1 MLREYQLIFER
12 LRRAFLLVSVGLFVN
27 TTAAAATVISVDF
40 GESDVKQFQVL
51 KDDYQYTRTTGNKLG
66 RLPEIKTALTIA
78 DDGTVIPLSRGLTK
92 TGSKYWDILFEP
104 GRWAMNDGAV
114 SLRLPI
120 ALVEKDANCT
130 HQGTIVISGNIA
142 AYQIASETCKYF
154 QFNAQGFAN
163 ITINQREDIDSD
175 GLRERYLKETQA
187 RLTSIPIEKIT
198 SDYPMLEPTAF
209 SQTTF
214 IEPSSMSVYGAVV
227 DGRHYVSDCHTRAAP
242 YTDCNHMPL
251 PAYSLAKSLI
261 GGIGLMRIEALYP
274 GVKDY
279 PVKDLIPEC
288 NDWGD
293 VTLEHLLNNTSGRFG
308 SSTPHR
314 DEDKH
319 IFTFL
324 AKKTA
329 AEKTQFACNR
339 YRQKTAPG
347 QQWVYHTIEFWLLGV
362 AMQNF
367 WQQKFG
373 GAADFYDDLLNP
385 LWRELELSPL
395 IRTPHRVD
403 GQPFT
408 GLGLM
413 LLRTDIAKLAQ
424 AFTTENSVFD
434 EFLDKDMFDQAM
446 QRASNSKRLTA
457 GNENLTYSNGFWA
470 WNAAPALKCEKSKWI
485 PFMSGYGGISVVFLP
500 EGDAYYYF
508 SDGGVFRYAEVI
520 EHLHTHRPIC

>member
-154 QFNAQGFAN
+154 QFNAQGLAN
-163 ITINQREDIDSD
+163 IIINQEEDIDSD
-175 GLRERYLKETQA
+175 GLRERYLRETQA

-242 YTDCNHMPL
+242 YP
-251 PAYSLAKSLI
+251 P
-261 GGIGLMRIEALYP
+261 
-274 GVKDY
+274 
-279 PVKDLIPEC
+279 
-288 NDWGD
+288 
-293 VTLEHLLNNTSGRFG
+293 
-308 SSTPHR
+308 TP
-314 DEDKH
+314 
-319 IFTFL
+319 
-324 AKKTA
+324 
-329 AEKTQFACNR
+329 
-339 YRQKTAPG
+339 
-347 QQWVYHTIEFWLLGV
+347 
-362 AMQNF
+362 
-367 WQQKFG
+367 
-373 GAADFYDDLLNP
+373 
-385 LWRELELSPL
+385 
-395 IRTPHRVD
+395 
-403 GQPFT
+403 
-408 GLGLM
+408 
-413 LLRTDIAKLAQ
+413 
-424 AFTTENSVFD
+424 
-434 EFLDKDMFDQAM
+434 
-446 QRASNSKRLTA
+446 
-457 GNENLTYSNGFWA
+457 
-470 WNAAPALKCEKSKWI
+470 
-485 PFMSGYGGISVVFLP
+485 
-500 EGDAYYYF
+500 
-508 SDGGVFRYAEVI
+508 
-520 EHLHTHRPIC
+520 